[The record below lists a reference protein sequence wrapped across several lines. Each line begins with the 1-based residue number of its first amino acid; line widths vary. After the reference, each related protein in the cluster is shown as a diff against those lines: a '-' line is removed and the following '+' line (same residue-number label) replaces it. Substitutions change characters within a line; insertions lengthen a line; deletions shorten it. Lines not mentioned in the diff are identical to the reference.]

1 MRTCLGQYIWDQQRG
16 TFIVQERVDSN
27 NNGRSQGNGQVLS
40 IMKAKSI
47 DFEIVSKRIEIV
59 NWLEI
64 VSKRMK

>member
-1 MRTCLGQYIWDQQRG
+1 MRTRLGQYIWDQQRG